1 MVLVFQL
8 HVYHGVTLRV
18 EFSTLGAA
26 FDTQEVLFTSMGIRF
41 HIVSWGCLFEASL
54 KYGPQELGP
63 PEVQIPWAACVGVSS
78 RFGIRTSGGA
88 NSRVSFWRL

>member
-26 FDTQEVLFTSMGIRF
+26 FDTQEVLFYNDGHTFSYCF
-41 HIVSWGCLFEASL
+41 L
-54 KYGPQELGP
+54 
-63 PEVQIPWAACVGVSS
+63 GVS
-78 RFGIRTSGGA
+78 I
-88 NSRVSFWRL
+88 